1 VELIIY
7 MLFDVFVIKDKFVYK
22 EFTNTPYKY
31 SSCFNY
37 VVDKMAMSLTLPPY
51 PAIWEDGRQKGS
63 RILMDNNGFHFRLK
77 SKY

>member
-1 VELIIY
+1 MELIIY

-37 VVDKMAMSLTLPPY
+37 VVDKMAMSVL
-51 PAIWEDGRQKGS
+51 D
-63 RILMDNNGFHFRLK
+63 
-77 SKY
+77 